1 MKRLIS
7 LVLLPVLLGGCA
19 ALSESDCRRG
29 DWYGIGER
37 DGRDG
42 RTDRIGSYA
51 EACNK
56 YAVLPDIGDYQS
68 GRERG
73 LRSYCLPENGY
84 REGRSGSSYQGVCPA
99 ETAGAFLR
107 EYERGRVVYDM
118 AQQIDRLEN
127 EVRRLERDMK
137 RVDDAYRN
145 TQDDKEKQRLSR
157 ERRELERRR
166 HGVMLDL
173 SVQRSRFV
181 GYDRF

>member
-1 MKRLIS
+1 MKALIVS
-7 LVLLPVLLGGCA
+7 ALLPALLGGCA
-19 ALSESDCRRG
+19 ALSESECRVG

-37 DGRDG
+37 DGRNG
-42 RTDRIGSYA
+42 RPDRIGSYA

-99 ETAGAFLR
+99 ETASAFLR
-107 EYERGRVVYDM
+107 EYERGRVVYEL
-118 AQQIDRLEN
+118 AQQVDRLDHEVRRLGRDIDRLE
-127 EVRRLERDMK
+127 
-137 RVDDAYRN
+137 DAYR
-145 TQDDKEKQRLSR
+145 QSKDDKEKHRLSR

-166 HGVMLDL
+166 HAVLLDL
-173 SVQRSRFV
+173 SLLRSRLV
-181 GYDRF
+181 LHH